1 MSWKTSM
8 KKHEFLISAIGLV
21 IGVILLIIGLIGVFL
36 SDTAPSV
43 LADLIERIGDWKYW
57 ALVAGAFMTFIFS
70 LVIYFRYRNLQEF
83 KELYETESKSKFRKN
98 IARIETLAL
107 KLGPE
112 YEEKVIEKEE
122 DLNIRR

>member
-1 MSWKTSM
+1 MSLKTAIR
-8 KKHEFLISAIGLV
+8 KHEFLISAIAV
-21 IGVILLIIGLIGVFL
+21 MIGIYLLLIGIFGTVL
-36 SDTAPSV
+36 SDHSPGFFEF
-43 LADLIERIGDWKYW
+43 LIERIGDWKWW
-57 ALVAGAFMTFIFS
+57 ALVGGAFLVFIFA
-70 LVIYFRYRNLQEF
+70 LVIVFRYKNLKEF

-122 DLNIRR
+122 EFNINR

>member
-1 MSWKTSM
+1 MSWKTSI

-21 IGVILLIIGLIGVFL
+21 IGVILLIIGLFGVFFA
-36 SDTAPSV
+36 DTAPTV

-57 ALVAGAFMTFIFS
+57 ALVGGAFMTLIFS
-70 LVIYFRYRNLQEF
+70 LVIFFRYRNLQEF

-122 DLNIRR
+122 ELNIRR